1 VAKRRILFLLAMSV
15 GMVASN
21 RLVYVSGSDWPPIKP
36 EELKMT
42 SVPEA
47 PGAPAVILYRQVDRE
62 DKLLGSKE
70 HVYVRI
76 KILTEE
82 GRKYGDVDIPSL
94 QGKYDISSRR
104 GRTVHAD
111 GTAIA
116 FNGKIYDRTIFK
128 SKGISYLAKVLMM
141 PDVQVGSVIEYE
153 YYIDYQNGRFFQE
166 EWVLS
171 EGLFT
176 GEAKFSFTPYTE
188 HGMSVR
194 WNMPA
199 GLPEGVK
206 PPEIQAFGVLRMVAR
221 NIPAFQTEDYMP
233 PPSELKY
240 RVLFI
245 YSNEA
250 QEKDPDK
257 FWKSFAKKQNDE
269 IESFLGKREV
279 LDKIVA
285 ETVSRG
291 GSAEVK
297 LHKLYER
304 TQKIRNL
311 SYQLRKTEEEK
322 KQGGIKPL
330 NNVEELLGNGYGY
343 KRQIDWLFLGL
354 VRAVGFEAHP
364 LLLANRKQNF
374 FKKERMNTSEL
385 GFTAVAVKVD
395 GREIYLDPGGEMA
408 PYGLLPW
415 EETGV
420 AGLKLDKTGGT
431 WMETSLEDSSVSEV
445 RRVAELNLAEDGT
458 LEGKLAVT
466 FSGQEVYALRI
477 DEMLKDEETQKK
489 FLEDKVK
496 EYVAAGTEVELTNKP
511 DLSSSSPT
519 LVAEFHLKAPGCA
532 SISGKHAIMAVGL
545 FGSTE
550 KHLFEHTSRTY
561 AVYFEHPFG
570 KTDEINIRMPAQWQ
584 VRSLPK
590 PKTMDMKAARYD
602 LAVSGSGNALQ
613 IKRQL
618 RIDFVLMD
626 PKFYAPLRSFFQ
638 TVKTSDEQQVV
649 LETVGAAAG
658 N

>member
-1 VAKRRILFLLAMSV
+1 VPNRRVLILLAIIL
-15 GMVASN
+15 GVAAN
-21 RLVYVSGSDWPPIKP
+21 RLAQVRGSDWPPIKP

-42 SVPEA
+42 GVPEA

-62 DKLLGSKE
+62 DKLFGSHE

-76 KILTEE
+76 KILTED
-82 GRKYGDVDIPSL
+82 GRKYGDVEIPSL
-94 QGKYDISSRR
+94 QGKYDITSLR
-104 GRTVHAD
+104 GQTVHTD
-111 GTAIA
+111 GTVIP
-116 FNGKIYDRTIFK
+116 FNGKIYDRTILK
-128 SKGISYLAKVLMM
+128 SKGLSYLAKVLVM
-141 PDVQVGSVIEYE
+141 PDVQVGSILEYE
-153 YYIDYQNGRFFQE
+153 YYIDYQNGRFFHE

-171 EGLFT
+171 DALFT
-176 GEAKFSFTPYTE
+176 REAKFSFTPYTE
-188 HGMSVR
+188 HGISVR
-194 WNMPA
+194 WNIPA
-199 GLPEGVK
+199 GLPEGAK
-206 PPEIQAFGVLRMVAR
+206 PPEIQAFGIVRMEAH

-245 YSNEA
+245 YSNGT
-250 QEKDPDK
+250 QEKEPDK
-257 FWKSFAKKQNDE
+257 FWKSFAKKENDE
-269 IESFLGKREV
+269 IESFLGKRAV

-285 ETVSRG
+285 ETVSPG
-291 GSAEVK
+291 DSTAVK

-311 SYQLRKTEEEK
+311 SYELRKTDEEK
-322 KQGGIKPL
+322 KREGFKPI
-330 NNVEELLGNGYGY
+330 NNVEELISNGYGY
-343 KRQIDWLFLGL
+343 KNQIDWLFLGL
-354 VRAVGFEAHP
+354 ARAAGVEAYP
-364 LLLANRKQNF
+364 LLLSNRKQNF

-385 GFTAVAVKVD
+385 GFAAVAVNVD

-420 AGLKLDKTGGT
+420 AGLKVDKTGGT
-431 WMETSLEDSSVSEV
+431 WMETSLEDSSMSEV
-445 RRVAELNLAEDGT
+445 RRVADLNLAEDGT
-458 LEGKLAVT
+458 LEGKLSVT

-477 DEMLKDEETQKK
+477 DEMLKDEEAQKK

-496 EYVAAGTEVELTNKP
+496 EYVAAGSEVELTNKP
-511 DLSSSSPT
+511 DLTSAAPT

-532 SISGKHAIMAVGL
+532 SISGKHAIIPVGL
-545 FGSTE
+545 FGSSE
-550 KHLFEHTSRTY
+550 KHIFEHTNRTY

-570 KTDEINIRMPAQWQ
+570 KTDEINIRMPEQWQ

-602 LAVSGSGNALQ
+602 LAVTGTGNAVQ

-618 RIDFVLMD
+618 KIDFVLMD
-626 PKFYAPLRSFFQ
+626 QKFYVPLRSFFQ
-638 TVKTSDEQQVV
+638 TVKSSDEQQVV
-649 LETVGAAAG
+649 LETGGAAAG